1 MDFVNVK
8 VCLKGGGIFGRL
20 GSYFECQM
28 IIYEVVLVSYTC
40 FGDQAKVRENGKV
53 NALVVKSKWINEI
66 MEV

>member
-28 IIYEVVLVSYTC
+28 IINEVVLVSYTC
-40 FGDQAKVRENGKV
+40 FGD
-53 NALVVKSKWINEI
+53 
-66 MEV
+66 

>member
-1 MDFVNVK
+1 MMDGWLQGKLEVKVLVKMDFGKIK

-40 FGDQAKVRENGKV
+40 FGD
-53 NALVVKSKWINEI
+53 
-66 MEV
+66 